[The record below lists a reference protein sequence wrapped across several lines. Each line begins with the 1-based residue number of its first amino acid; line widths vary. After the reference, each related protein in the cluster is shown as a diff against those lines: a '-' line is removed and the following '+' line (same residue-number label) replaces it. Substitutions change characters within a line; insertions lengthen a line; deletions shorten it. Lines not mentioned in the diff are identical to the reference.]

1 METLKKWQKKAT
13 VGMLYVLAV
22 LAAGFTIQ
30 KKAETLEG
38 GTQMADSKEIEDSEK
53 KSAYKEIK
61 KVALTFDDGPHPYYT
76 EMLLDGL
83 KERNVKATFFLIG
96 DYVKAAPDIVKR
108 IKEEGHS
115 IGNHTMHHVKL
126 TDLSREDA
134 RRELE
139 ETNKAIEDACGEKVE
154 QMRPPF
160 GEWQKNLEEETGMF
174 PVLWTV
180 DPRDWATKD
189 VEEIVNRVVT
199 SVGENDIIL
208 LHDCYKT
215 SVEAAF
221 RIVDR
226 LLEDGYEFVT
236 AEELLAG

>member
-1 METLKKWQKKAT
+1 MKKWQKRAI
-13 VGMLYVLAV
+13 VGILYVLSVAV
-22 LAAGFTIQ
+22 AGFTIQ
-30 KKAETLEG
+30 KKAESLEDQ
-38 GTQMADSKEIEDSEK
+38 TQMADSGEMENNEK
-53 KSAYKEIK
+53 KSAYREIK

-76 EMLLDGL
+76 ETLLDGL

-108 IKEEGHS
+108 ISQEGHS

-139 ETNKAIEDACGEKVE
+139 EANKAIKDACGENVE

-180 DPRDWATKD
+180 DPRDWATED